1 MDMNETTLDEK
12 LLDLL
17 VDCLKENT
25 NLPSEKVMI
34 ERFHTSRAQLRQ
46 ALSVYEAYGV
56 ISARQGSGRTICT
69 PDVSAP
75 VINIWLLYIRAN
87 PMRLLDL
94 LELRNMLE
102 LSSVDKVIAEA
113 TVEQIRAM
121 LIQVLKMKEKVQ
133 QKRSFGKH
141 DREFHRLMTSTV
153 KNVFLSQLMD
163 AFWVIYDEAHIETY
177 HAGLEIVVER
187 HEGMV
192 NAIIRKDNATL
203 SRLLTEE
210 LIDAR
215 NQIVMSLLDD
225 TTLDLKIRKA

>member
-1 MDMNETTLDEK
+1 MAMNEATLDEK

-34 ERFHTSRAQLRQ
+34 EQFQTSRAQLRH
-46 ALSVYEAYGV
+46 ALSIYEAYGV

-102 LSSVDKVIAEA
+102 LSSVDRVISEA

-121 LIQVLKMKEKVQ
+121 LIQVLKMRERLQ
-133 QKRSFGKH
+133 QKQSFGKY
-141 DREFHRLMTSTV
+141 DREFHRLMISTV
-153 KNVFLSQLMD
+153 QNVFLSQLMD
-163 AFWVIYDEAHIETY
+163 AFWVIYNEAHIESY
-177 HAGLEIVVER
+177 HEGLDAVVDR

-192 NAIIRKDNATL
+192 NAIIRKDKEML
-203 SRLLTEE
+203 SRLLMEE

-215 NQIVMSLLDD
+215 NQIVMSLLNES
-225 TTLDLKIRKA
+225 TLDLKIRKV